1 MFLKFILYTI
11 LFYILFRLITTMIR
25 NISKKTDNE
34 IKSQHKTKKSR
45 YEDIEEAKYI
55 EVKQEDE
62 KKELM

>member
-25 NISKKTDNE
+25 NFSKKTDNE
-34 IKSQHKTKKSR
+34 IKSQSRTKKSR

-62 KKELM
+62 KKN

>member
-1 MFLKFILYTI
+1 MLLKFILYTI

-25 NISKKTDNE
+25 NFSKKNDNE
-34 IKSQHKTKKSR
+34 IKSQPKTKKSR

-62 KKELM
+62 KKN